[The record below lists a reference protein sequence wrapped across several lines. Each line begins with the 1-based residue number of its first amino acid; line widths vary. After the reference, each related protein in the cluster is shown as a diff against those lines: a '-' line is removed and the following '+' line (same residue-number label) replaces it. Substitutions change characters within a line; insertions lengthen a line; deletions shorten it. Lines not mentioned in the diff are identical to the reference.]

1 MDHIKPIQLIL
12 TPIDFGQASDHALD
26 MAMQFGKV
34 LEARLTLIHV
44 VQTPSIVGFD
54 SGMGVSQYIDE
65 VTSQARQSLAQYAQR
80 VQASGLACEA
90 VTEIG
95 SPFQLIVDYAATQ
108 QVDMIV
114 MGTHGHTGLQHM
126 LLGSVAE
133 RVVRLATCPVLVTR
147 GEQKESAA
155 AEDEK

>member
-1 MDHIKPIQLIL
+1 MDNIKAIQHIL
-12 TPIDFGQASDHALD
+12 TPIDFGQASDHALT
-26 MAMQFGKV
+26 MAIQLGQV
-34 LEARLTLIHV
+34 LHARLTLMHV

-54 SGMGVSQYIDE
+54 PGMGVAQYMDE
-65 VTSQARQSLAQYAQR
+65 VTAQARQSLSQYAQR
-80 VQASGLACEA
+80 VQGAGLACEA

-147 GEQKESAA
+147 GEEEESAA
-155 AEDEK
+155 AEDES

>member
-1 MDHIKPIQLIL
+1 MDNIKAIQHIL
-12 TPIDFGQASDHALD
+12 TPIDFGKASDHALT
-26 MAMQFGKV
+26 MAIQLGQV
-34 LEARLTLIHV
+34 LKARLTLMHV

-54 SGMGVSQYIDE
+54 PGMGVAQYMDE
-65 VTSQARQSLAQYAQR
+65 ITVQAKQSLAQYAQR
-80 VQASGLACEA
+80 VQEAGLVCET

-95 SPFQLIVDYAATQ
+95 SPFQLIVDYAETQ

-133 RVVRLATCPVLVTR
+133 RVVRLSKCPVLVTP
-147 GEQKESAA
+147 GAQEESAT
-155 AEDEK
+155 DEN